1 MPAFA
6 AFEIDLPDG
15 WEADGAPDCLG
26 IFVDPAASGFR
37 VNLLVGA
44 DRVGAGFDLEDAA
57 AATLEHC
64 RANFAEFRVE
74 QEKVQ
79 EIAGQPAALRFQS
92 FAVEALED
100 RLLQLQVLLIAPPGE
115 RHGET
120 RDLFHIDGTCR
131 DADKER
137 YAPVFLAAAESFRFV

>member
-1 MPAFA
+1 VPAFA

-26 IFVDPAASGFR
+26 IFVDPTASGFR

-74 QEKVQ
+74 QEKVT

-92 FAVEALED
+92 FVVEGLDD
-100 RLLQLQVLLIAPPGE
+100 RLLQLQVLLIAPPDGRE
-115 RHGET
+115 RT
-120 RDLFHIDGTCR
+120 QDLFHIDGTCL

-137 YAPVFLAAAESFRFV
+137 YASVFLAAAESFRFV

>member
-15 WEADGAPDCLG
+15 WAADGAPDCLG
-26 IFVDPAASGFR
+26 IFIDPAASGFR

-74 QEKVQ
+74 QEKVT

-92 FAVEALED
+92 FAVEGLDD
-100 RLLQLQVLLIAPPGE
+100 RLLQLQALLIAPPDGRE
-115 RHGET
+115 RT
-120 RDLFHIDGTCR
+120 KDLFHIDGTCL

>member
-26 IFVDPAASGFR
+26 IFIDPAASGFR

-74 QEKVQ
+74 QEKVT

-92 FAVEALED
+92 FAVEGLD
-100 RLLQLQVLLIAPPGE
+100 NRLLQLQALLIAPPDGRE
-115 RHGET
+115 RT
-120 RDLFHIDGTCR
+120 KDLFHIDGTCL

>member
-26 IFVDPAASGFR
+26 IFIDPAASGFR

-74 QEKVQ
+74 REKVT

-92 FAVEALED
+92 FAVEGLDD
-100 RLLQLQVLLIAPPGE
+100 RLLQLQALLIAPPEGRE
-115 RHGET
+115 RT
-120 RDLFHIDGTCR
+120 KDLFHIDGTCL